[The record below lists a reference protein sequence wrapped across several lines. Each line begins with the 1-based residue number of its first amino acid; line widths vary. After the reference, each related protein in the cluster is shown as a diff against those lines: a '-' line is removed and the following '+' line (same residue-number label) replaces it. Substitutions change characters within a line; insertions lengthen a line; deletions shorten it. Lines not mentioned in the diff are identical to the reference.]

1 MSTQRQT
8 NNNGINYEYKG
19 YNICIRVEGEQLI
32 LEIKNKKK
40 PDNYSKSFS
49 LSDLIRISK
58 FFRMNDN
65 ISESFKEISKLIK
78 ENKVEITEENELISL
93 EFSIN
98 LATIKTFILECEKEN
113 YDFELHLI
121 TQEEKQ
127 KLKEFIGKDKK
138 VKLLYRASRDG
149 DKANN
154 FYEKCENQGPTLTLV
169 LTTTQRKFG
178 GYTSL
183 SWTRP
188 KEDFK
193 YYKDENAFL
202 FSLNKKKKYFTK
214 TKGDSKGVCMYKDKG
229 PAFGKGNDFV
239 IFDGCTTNTNSYS
252 NCPYTYKTVRNELLG
267 GQYNFQ
273 VKDYEVYSVN

>member
-1 MSTQRQT
+1 MVAKLIE
-8 NNNGINYEYKG
+8 NFKDIN
-19 YNICIRVEGEQLI
+19 
-32 LEIKNKKK
+32 
-40 PDNYSKSFS
+40 SFS
-49 LSDLIRISK
+49 SVISTLFSLI
-58 FFRMNDN
+58 NLD
-65 ISESFKEISKLIK
+65 
-78 ENKVEITEENELISL
+78 ISL
-93 EFSIN
+93 NDSEILS
-98 LATIKTFILECEKEN
+98 FILKNFEIH
-113 YDFELHLI
+113 DFELHLI
-121 TQEEKQ
+121 TKEEKQ

-229 PAFGKGNDFV
+229 PAFGAGNDFV

-252 NCPYTYKTVRNELLG
+252 NCPYTYQTKRNELLG